1 MQKRYLLSS
10 LLILLPTLVLGQTT
24 DSTKKGP
31 WNHSIVANL
40 NLSQAS
46 YSNWTGGGENT
57 LAYQA
62 LLTGSSEDN
71 APSATWTN
79 TYKFTYGQARLGDQ
93 GLRKTDDQIDLESL
107 LKYKY
112 DSAVNP
118 YAAAS
123 FRSQFTPGYT
133 YSASDSATMVSKFF
147 DPAYFQES
155 VGALYT
161 VGTVFK
167 TRVGAA
173 VREVVTT
180 EFTQYAVDP
189 ETNKPERTLVEGGFE
204 SITELN
210 FPIDDHILLTSKLDL
225 FSPVKK
231 PAQIIVRSDNGLT
244 VKVSKY
250 VIVNLNALFINDAS
264 VTPKTQIKQTL
275 ALGIEYAIL

>member
-1 MQKRYLLSS
+1 MRKRYIVAT
-10 LLILLPTLVLGQTT
+10 LLILLPTLAFGQSA
-24 DSTKKGP
+24 DSAKKGP

-46 YSNWTGGGENT
+46 YTNWTGGGENT

-62 LLTGSSEDN
+62 LLTGCSEDN

-79 TYKFTYGQARLGDQ
+79 TYKFTYGQARLGDH
-93 GLRKTDDQIDLESL
+93 GLRKTDDQIDIESL

-112 DSAVNP
+112 DSVVNP

-123 FRSQFTPGYT
+123 FRSQFTPGYN
-133 YSASDSATMVSKFF
+133 YSASDSATMVSRFF

-161 VGTVFK
+161 VGALFK
-167 TRVGAA
+167 TRLGVAA
-173 VREVVTT
+173 REIVTSQ
-180 EFTQYAVDP
+180 FTQYSIDP
-189 ETNKPERTLVEGGFE
+189 ETNKPVHTLVEGGFE

-231 PAQIIVRSDNGLT
+231 PAQIVLRSDNGLT

-275 ALGIEYAIL
+275 ALGIQYAIL